1 MHFTDSDANS
11 GTRMAHFQTTW
22 DLLRP
27 RLSNPRTRKLPMT
40 SAITD
45 CMNFHNFKKGCFFF
59 FRFESCVVF
68 KCSGLVSLY
77 SNDGCVILK
86 PIFSYIPCNRKK
98 NLETRHEYSM
108 GGSGEKAAQRLLN
121 SCFDMRVCATL
132 WIIYCWKHSYSTE
145 YWCQMQSGGTK
156 KFLSL
161 LRWATCRQFLFFC
174 CCGQRKNFGPDS
186 CSSQCTIQLG
196 CDSMHAKCKTLH
208 SLAFFKPIACAFWQ

>member
-1 MHFTDSDANS
+1 MTLTVAHAWLTFRPLETYSGPGFQIQGHENS
-11 GTRMAHFQTTW
+11 RWPQPLQIAW
-22 DLLRP
+22 I
-27 RLSNPRTRKLPMT
+27 S
-40 SAITD
+40 ITL
-45 CMNFHNFKKGCFFF
+45 KKVVFFF